1 MLSISRILVPTDFSE
16 PSDEALEYAKGL
28 ASCLGSSIHVL
39 HVLEDLAAHAWTT
52 EVYVSALPGVHDEME
67 RQARD
72 RLDQALTPEEKAK
85 YKAEVALRM
94 GSAFVEVVRYAR
106 EHGIDLIVM
115 GTHGR
120 GAIAHM
126 LLGSVAER
134 VVRKAPCP
142 VLTVRHKSQ
151 QPGDIAV

>member
-16 PSDEALEYAKGL
+16 PSEEALEYAKGL
-28 ASCLGSSIHVL
+28 AGCLGSSIHVL

-52 EVYVSALPGVHDEME
+52 EVYVSALPGVHEEME
-67 RQARD
+67 RQARE
-72 RLDQALTPEEKAK
+72 RLDQVITAEEKTRF
-85 YKAEVALRM
+85 KAETALRM

-106 EHGIDLIVM
+106 EQGIDLIVM

-142 VLTVRHKSQ
+142 VLTVRHKSHP
-151 QPGDIAV
+151 PGDAAV

>member
-1 MLSISRILVPTDFSE
+1 VLSISRILVPTDFSE

-28 ASCLGSSIHVL
+28 ATCLGSSIHVL

-52 EVYVSALPGVHDEME
+52 EVYVSALPGVHEEME
-67 RQARD
+67 RQARE
-72 RLDQALTPEEKAK
+72 RLDQALTPEEKTK
-85 YKAEVALRM
+85 YKAELALRM
-94 GSAFVEVVRYAR
+94 GSAFVEVLRYAR

-142 VLTVRHKSQ
+142 VLTVRHKGQ
-151 QPGDIAV
+151 QPADLGA